1 MCSSRWREG
10 KFAGCVDWLGS
21 LSSRV
26 ESIARG
32 EGGIRDD
39 YSGRF
44 EACRVESTNGRIV
57 KWASWKR
64 PARVT
69 PPSSAY
75 QARTEG
81 ERIDGAALQSHLN
94 F

>member
-1 MCSSRWREG
+1 MEG
-10 KFAGCVDWLGS
+10 GKIRRLCGLARFS
-21 LSSRV
+21 LFSGLPSV

-39 YSGRF
+39 YSRRF

-64 PARVT
+64 PAQVT

-81 ERIDGAALQSHLN
+81 ERIDGAALQSHLSL
-94 F
+94 